1 MQKTITGLTRR
12 QFLWLTS
19 LTAAGWAVG
28 CAVNPVTGRQQLM
41 LVSESQE
48 ISLDKQ
54 NSPHQISSDYGAVQD
69 PQLAAYIAGTGTR
82 LAQRTHRPGMPYS
95 FQVVNAA
102 YINAYAFPGGT
113 IAATRAILLK
123 LDNEAELAALLGHE
137 LGHVN
142 ARHTAEIMSKNML
155 TSTLV
160 SGLSAYVGAGSALGS
175 VASQLGMLGS
185 GALLAAYS
193 RDNERQADALGLEYL
208 TLAGYGPEG
217 MVGLMEMLN
226 SLSKGESSAASLLF
240 STHPMSNERYQ
251 SALQAVRTTYAGN
264 KGKPIHR
271 ERYMD
276 HTARL
281 RGLRGA
287 IEAMEKGETA
297 MGKKSYPAAENLL
310 RSALQQAPG
319 DYAALVM
326 MAKCQLLQ
334 DKNREAGTYLS
345 QARQVY
351 PQEAQAHY
359 LGGYAHL
366 QEKQYEAALSAFET
380 YDKRLPGN
388 PNTSFFKGY
397 ACEKMNRKPAA
408 AQHYARFLQSVK
420 EGKIAQYARQRLIE
434 WGYAN

>member
-1 MQKTITGLTRR
+1 MKKTISGLTRR

-54 NSPHQISSDYGAVQD
+54 NSPHQISADYGAVQD
-69 PQLAAYIAGTGTR
+69 PQLAAYIAGTGNR

-193 RDNERQADALGLEYL
+193 RENERQADALGLEYL
-208 TLAGYGPEG
+208 TKAGYGPEG

-251 SALQAVRTTYAGN
+251 SSLLAVRTTYAGS
-264 KGKPIHR
+264 KGKPIYR

-276 HTARL
+276 RTARL
-281 RGLRGA
+281 RRLRGA

-310 RSALQQAPG
+310 RSALKQAPG

-345 QARQVY
+345 QARQAY

-359 LGGYAHL
+359 LSGYVHL

-388 PNTSFFKGY
+388 ANTSFFKGY
-397 ACEKMNRKPAA
+397 ACEKMNRKQAA

-420 EGKIAQYARQRLIE
+420 EGKNAQYARQRLIE
-434 WGYAN
+434 WGYAK